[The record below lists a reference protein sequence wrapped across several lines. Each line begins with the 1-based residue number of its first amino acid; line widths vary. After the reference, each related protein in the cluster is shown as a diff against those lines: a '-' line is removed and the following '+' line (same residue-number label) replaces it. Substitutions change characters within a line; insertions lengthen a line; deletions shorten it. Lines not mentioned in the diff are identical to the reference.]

1 MLSALIETASQKVL
15 ASDPKTLEKLKKLD
29 GKTIAIDIKKIN
41 ISLFLQINSNSITFK
56 PKRPEIVD
64 VTLRAKPSSLFKIAQ
79 SGIEDAKLD
88 TGELEIEGDAIIGQR
103 FAGLMNELDIDWED
117 LISEKIGDVPARLL
131 FETFSKVQSWAQ
143 DTQETMTQNLAE
155 YLTEEA
161 KITAHSDQVDEFI
174 NGVDVL
180 RNDVARLE
188 ARLSR
193 LSSHLKK

>member
-161 KITAHSDQVDEFI
+161 KITAHSDQVDKFI

-193 LSSHLKK
+193 LSSRLKK